1 MKKNR
6 SRLVLHR
13 ETLRRLDELR
23 LRHVGAAAAEGTW
36 GCPRCLSYEVCLES
50 EPSLCVICYESTR
63 EPWNDLA

>member
-6 SRLVLHR
+6 RLVLHR

-23 LRHVGAAAAEGTW
+23 LRNVGAAAAESARN
-36 GCPRCLSYEVCLES
+36 CPRCLSYEICLES